1 MRILVTGGSGFIG
14 SHLLNILVP
23 AHPQHSFINVD
34 VLTYAADIS
43 RINPEVREKV
53 TLEVVDITDRKG
65 INAIF
70 DRHQPQAVIHL
81 AAETHVDRSIENP
94 PAGPHQFLNTNIFG
108 TFNLLDACRR
118 HWTKGEGRF
127 LHVSTDEVYGSLAP
141 DDPLSSEGDVH
152 HPSSP
157 YAASKSAADGI
168 VGAYY
173 TTYGVPTMISH
184 GANTFGWGQ
193 DTEKLIP
200 KFITRAFEGQPL
212 TVYGDGTSIRDWI
225 HTEDH
230 CEGLWRIFEEGEPG
244 ETYNIPGNNPLKNNE
259 LIYRLL
265 KVVAKISDRSVG
277 ELYKLLVHT
286 VDRLGADSRYGMN
299 GTKMKEK
306 LGWEPRQDFAARL
319 EEVVE
324 WHLLQ
329 HPPILK

>member
-94 PAGPHQFLNTNIFG
+94 PYGPHQFLNTNIFG

-157 YAASKSAADGI
+157 SAASKSAADGI
-168 VGAYY
+168 VGAY
-173 TTYGVPTMISH
+173 
-184 GANTFGWGQ
+184 
-193 DTEKLIP
+193 
-200 KFITRAFEGQPL
+200 
-212 TVYGDGTSIRDWI
+212 
-225 HTEDH
+225 
-230 CEGLWRIFEEGEPG
+230 
-244 ETYNIPGNNPLKNNE
+244 
-259 LIYRLL
+259 
-265 KVVAKISDRSVG
+265 
-277 ELYKLLVHT
+277 
-286 VDRLGADSRYGMN
+286 
-299 GTKMKEK
+299 
-306 LGWEPRQDFAARL
+306 
-319 EEVVE
+319 
-324 WHLLQ
+324 
-329 HPPILK
+329 